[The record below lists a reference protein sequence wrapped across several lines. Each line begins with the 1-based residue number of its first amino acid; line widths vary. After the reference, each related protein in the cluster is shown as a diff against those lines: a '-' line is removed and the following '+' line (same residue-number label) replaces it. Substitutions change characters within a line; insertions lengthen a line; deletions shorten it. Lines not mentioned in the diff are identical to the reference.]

1 MNSAATAADVVV
13 FRVAIVIIIIVVVAV
28 IITFVMPFYKYN
40 FIIKFIKS

>member
-1 MNSAATAADVVV
+1 MNAAATAADVVV
-13 FRVAIVIIIIVVVAV
+13 FRVAIVIIIVVVAV